1 MLMEQKNG
9 IGERI
14 RMERERLGLSQ
25 PAFAAIGDSSK
36 NSQLAWEKGTAY
48 PNAAVL
54 SAWAAVGVDV
64 AFVLTGKAAAN
75 ALSAEEETLVAYF
88 RQATPEVRRAALGAL
103 LGAQLTGTAVGS
115 VNVSSKGQRG
125 GVQVGMNSGTIT
137 GTRKTAK

>member
-1 MLMEQKNG
+1 MEQKNG

-36 NSQLAWEKGTAY
+36 NSQLAWEKGAAY

-54 SAWAAVGVDV
+54 SAWAALGVDV
-64 AFVLTGKAAAN
+64 AFILTGKAAAN

-88 RQATPEVRRAALGAL
+88 RQASPDVRRAALGAL
-103 LGAQLTGTAVGS
+103 IGAQLAGAPVGS
-115 VNVSSKGQRG
+115 VNVTSKGQRG
-125 GVQVGMNSGTIT
+125 GVQVGVNSGTIT
-137 GTRKTAK
+137 GTRKATK